1 MGLHSGVCVTKVGQ
15 AFARSLTSVREPIP
29 ERFAD
34 FLRWVGLEPSEA
46 IEAIADASEG
56 RPVYSALCPKLFGC
70 SNDNLPRCARRVV
83 CVRAGGRGGKT
94 SRLLAPKALHAALT
108 VPLPTLAVGEHAV
121 SLLVAPRELEA
132 MQALSFV
139 RGLIASRDELS
150 ALVVNRSMH
159 RGELR
164 LGDAKCITIRR
175 RDGKTVDIRIGV
187 ASGGGLSARA
197 KTLVFAGLDEA
208 AFFRAEGEL
217 TDKALYQAAI
227 QRVVPGGQVWMV
239 STPWIEGFGV
249 MEEHLKRDFGR
260 HELTLCAMGTTRELN
275 PSWDP
280 DGTIE
285 AQMRIDDPDNAAREI
300 DAIPLPAGSK
310 LFFAPEV
317 LARAVNENR
326 PRLLDFDP
334 RFEHWASADLGFRRN
349 SSALGISRLEGELL
363 RLAFLDEVIPGRG
376 EPLIPSEVCKGF
388 GDACARYGTFDLQ
401 VDYES
406 IEAAREHLGALQ
418 LRDPRDRGMAPG
430 RRSVSI
436 TEFHPGTELEPA
448 FTRVRTAMS
457 ESKVELPNDARL
469 LSQLRR
475 VTSKPLAGGRMS
487 IVLPR
492 VGNAHGDLAV
502 ACIMSLSRYQESA
515 AGRKYE
521 ALSALMRGAPAPTA
535 KKTARELKEERDL
548 DIQRRMTRMP
558 KAG

>member
-1 MGLHSGVCVTKVGQ
+1 MSAIGQ
-15 AFARSLTSVREPIP
+15 GFARSLTMTREPVP

-34 FLRWVGLEPSEA
+34 FLRWAGLAPSEA

-56 RPVYSALCPKLFGC
+56 RHVRTALCPKLFGC
-70 SNDNLPRCARRVV
+70 ANDNLPRCARRVV
-83 CVRAGGRGGKT
+83 VVRAGGRGGKT
-94 SRLLAPKALHAALT
+94 SRILAPKALHAALT
-108 VPLPTLAVGEHAV
+108 VPLPTLAAGEHAV
-121 SLLVAPRELEA
+121 ALLVAPRELEA

-139 RGLIASRDELS
+139 RGIIAGRDEL
-150 ALVVNRSMH
+150 AAMVVNRSMH

-175 RDGKTVDIRIGV
+175 ADGKLVDIRIGV

-208 AFFRAEGEL
+208 AFFRADGEL

-249 MEEHLKRDFGR
+249 MEEHLKRDWGR

-285 AQMRIDDPDNAAREI
+285 AQMRIDDPDNASREI

-310 LFFAPEV
+310 LFFSPEV

-326 PRLLDFDP
+326 PRILDFDP
-334 RFEHWASADLGFRRN
+334 RFEHWASGDLGFRRN

-363 RLAFLDEVIPGRG
+363 RLAFLDEVIPKRG
-376 EPLIPSEVCKGF
+376 EPLIPRDVCEGF
-388 GDACARYGTFDLQ
+388 GEACARYGTFDLQ

-406 IEAAREHLGALQ
+406 IEDARGYLGALQ
-418 LRDPRDRGMAPG
+418 LVDPRDHRMAPG
-430 RRSVSI
+430 RRSVGI
-436 TEFHPGTELEPA
+436 TEFNPGTELEPA
-448 FTRVRTAMS
+448 FTRVRTRMADGL
-457 ESKVELPNDARL
+457 VELPNCSRL

-502 ACIMSLSRYQESA
+502 ASIMSLARYQESA

-521 ALSALMRGAPAPTA
+521 ELSALMRGAQPSTS
-535 KKTARELKEERDL
+535 KKTTRELREEQDL
-548 DIQRRMTRMP
+548 EMRRRMTRMP